1 MMSISEKTN
10 HLICKMHKNTFIILF
25 IYFFQVSLNA
35 QDSTIVAA
43 QSDTLLEEIKDKYSI
58 IGKVAYG
65 NGVIVG
71 DAEVTLLDTNEKL
84 ISTTRTSRKF
94 LKRFGGGKFRF
105 DEVLPD
111 EYIIN
116 VDLGTR
122 IGISKRIRL
131 KDKNLNLGT
140 IYNIVEFPKYEIA
153 DYSDSTRMYR
163 RRIPTDPIE
172 PDSINI
178 RHIIIELDGRANTV
192 IVDSILR
199 DSIFYTHSGDLARD
213 SIPIENTYMVY
224 NDYGVLIHQS
234 RSMKDRINEVQ
245 KRDGYIVFQSGDTLQ
260 YDNIFF
266 ESTLQSPEVAT
277 FHYDDTTGI
286 PQYHSFFDIYEV
298 YTGPSYVERSVERG
312 FKTGYLLYGSI
323 IGYQILRS
331 KSFTPIIKPYLPSFS
346 INKSS
351 GKKYFPMVTSFSLI
365 TLGWI
370 GYDWYMDRRAN
381 YFTPKDEQSLFPKRM
396 FVFSFNE
403 WAYKKAEPYIIPV
416 LDSKPVKWWK
426 DRKKRQAEKQRSK
439 RKSVFD

>member
-1 MMSISEKTN
+1 
-10 HLICKMHKNTFIILF
+10 
-25 IYFFQVSLNA
+25 
-35 QDSTIVAA
+35 
-43 QSDTLLEEIKDKYSI
+43 
-58 IGKVAYG
+58 
-65 NGVIVG
+65 
-71 DAEVTLLDTNEKL
+71 
-84 ISTTRTSRKF
+84 
-94 LKRFGGGKFRF
+94 
-105 DEVLPD
+105 
-111 EYIIN
+111 
-116 VDLGTR
+116 
-122 IGISKRIRL
+122 
-131 KDKNLNLGT
+131 
-140 IYNIVEFPKYEIA
+140 
-153 DYSDSTRMYR
+153 
-163 RRIPTDPIE
+163 
-172 PDSINI
+172 
-178 RHIIIELDGRANTV
+178 
-192 IVDSILR
+192 
-199 DSIFYTHSGDLARD
+199 
-213 SIPIENTYMVY
+213 MVY

-266 ESTLQSPEVAT
+266 ENTLQSPEVAT

>member
-10 HLICKMHKNTFIILF
+10 HLICKMHKKTFIVLF
-25 IYFFQVSLNA
+25 IHFFQISLNA

-178 RHIIIELDGRANTV
+178 RHIIVELDGRANTV

-199 DSIFYTHSGDLARD
+199 DSIFYT
-213 SIPIENTYMVY
+213 
-224 NDYGVLIHQS
+224 QS
-234 RSMKDRINEVQ
+234 LCFN
-245 KRDGYIVFQSGDTLQ
+245 
-260 YDNIFF
+260 
-266 ESTLQSPEVAT
+266 
-277 FHYDDTTGI
+277 
-286 PQYHSFFDIYEV
+286 
-298 YTGPSYVERSVERG
+298 
-312 FKTGYLLYGSI
+312 
-323 IGYQILRS
+323 LRY
-331 KSFTPIIKPYLPSFS
+331 PHLVLPS
-346 INKSS
+346 
-351 GKKYFPMVTSFSLI
+351 
-365 TLGWI
+365 
-370 GYDWYMDRRAN
+370 
-381 YFTPKDEQSLFPKRM
+381 
-396 FVFSFNE
+396 
-403 WAYKKAEPYIIPV
+403 
-416 LDSKPVKWWK
+416 
-426 DRKKRQAEKQRSK
+426 
-439 RKSVFD
+439 

>member
-1 MMSISEKTN
+1 MSILEKTN
-10 HLICKMHKNTFIILF
+10 YLRCKMNRNLF
-25 IYFFQVSLNA
+25 FVLSIYLFQISLNA
-35 QDSTIVAA
+35 QDTTNIAA
-43 QSDTLLEEIKDKYSI
+43 QSDILLEEIKDKYSI

-65 NGVIVG
+65 NGAIVG

-84 ISTTRTSRKF
+84 ILTTRTSRKF
-94 LKRFGGGKFRF
+94 LNRFGGGKFRF
-105 DEVLPD
+105 DEILPD

-122 IGISKRIRL
+122 VGISKRIRL
-131 KDKNLNLGT
+131 KDKDLNLGT

-153 DYSDSTRMYR
+153 DYIDSTRMYR
-163 RRIPTDPIE
+163 RRIPTDPVE

-199 DSIFYTHSGDLARD
+199 DSIFYTHSGELTRD
-213 SIPIENTYMVY
+213 SIPVEKTYMVY
-224 NDYGVLIHQS
+224 NDYGILIHQS

-245 KRDGYIVFQSGDTLQ
+245 KRDGFIVFQSGYTLQ

-266 ESTLQSPEVAT
+266 ERTLQSPEVAT

-286 PQYHSFFDIYEV
+286 PRYHSLFDIYKV
-298 YTGPSYVERSVERG
+298 YTGPSYVERSVEKG
-312 FKTGYLLYGSI
+312 FKTGYILYGSI
-323 IGYQILRS
+323 IGLEILSS
-331 KSFTPIIKPYLPSFS
+331 KTFSPIIKPYLPSFS
-346 INKSS
+346 VNKQS
-351 GKKYFPMVTSFSLI
+351 GEKYFPMVTSFSFI

-381 YFTPKDEQSLFPKRM
+381 YFTPSDEQTLFPKTM

-403 WAYKKAEPYIIPV
+403 WAYKKSEPYILPI

-426 DRKKRQAEKQRSK
+426 NRKKRQADKNRSK

>member
-1 MMSISEKTN
+1 MMSILGKTN
-10 HLICKMHKNTFIILF
+10 NLIIIMSRNILLILS
-25 IYFFQVSLNA
+25 IYFFQITLYA
-35 QDSTIVAA
+35 QESTTISD
-43 QSDTLLEEIKDKYSI
+43 QSENLVEEIKDKYSI

-65 NGVIVG
+65 NGAIVG

-84 ISTTRTSRKF
+84 ILTTRTSRKF

-122 IGISKRIRL
+122 VGISKRIRL
-131 KDKNLNLGT
+131 KDKDLNLGT

-153 DYSDSTRMYR
+153 DYVDSTLIYR

-178 RHIIIELDGRANTV
+178 RHIIVELDGRANTV

-199 DSIFYTHSGDLARD
+199 DSIFYTHSGELTRD
-213 SIPIENTYMVY
+213 SIPVEKTYMVY
-224 NDYGVLIHQS
+224 NDYGILIHQS

-245 KRDGYIVFQSGDTLQ
+245 KRDGYIVFNSGDTLQ

-266 ESTLQSPEVAT
+266 ERNFQSPEVAT

-286 PQYHSFFDIYEV
+286 PQYHSFFEIYEV

-312 FKTGYLLYGSI
+312 FKTGYILYGSI
-323 IGYQILRS
+323 IGLEILS
-331 KSFTPIIKPYLPSFS
+331 SGTLSPIIKPYLPSFS
-346 INKSS
+346 MNKQS

-381 YFTPKDEQSLFPKRM
+381 YFTPSDEQTLFPKSM

-403 WAYKKAEPYIIPV
+403 WAYKKAEPYILPV
-416 LDSKPVKWWK
+416 INSKPVKWWK
-426 DRKKRQAEKQRSK
+426 DRKKRQAEKNRSK